1 MDASPATTRGTLAL
15 SLCGGAALIVLGLS
29 QRATKDVDIVALADD
44 ARTLFAPG
52 PLPEHLLQA
61 AKEVALTMTLAT
73 DWLNNGPSR
82 DEGGLF
88 QMGLPEGFAA
98 RLHARTYGTHLTVY
112 FIDRIDQIHF
122 KLYAA
127 VDRGGYYTSD
137 LEMLAPTDGELID
150 AARWAMT
157 HDFSPGF
164 RSLLKA
170 LLESLGHA
178 NAAQAIWAILRCG
191 SAVTFIC
198 RTTS

>member
-1 MDASPATTRGTLAL
+1 MPHSLSDSEIQRTLNLLNGRLARNGAPPTGIVV
-15 SLCGGAALIVLGLS
+15 CGGAALIVLGLN
-29 QRATKDVDIVALADD
+29 QRTTNDVDIVALSDE
-44 ARTLFAPG
+44 ARTLYAPA

-61 AKEVALTMTLAT
+61 AMEVALTLKLPA

-98 RLHARTYGTHLTVY
+98 RLHPRNYGSHLTVY

-127 VDRGGYYTSD
+127 VDRGGYHISD
-137 LEMLAPTDGELID
+137 LELLQPTDDELTS

-157 HDFSPGF
+157 HDVSPGF
-164 RSLLKA
+164 RDLLKT
-170 LLESLGHA
+170 LLESLGHV
-178 NAAQAIWAILRCG
+178 NAAQAI
-191 SAVTFIC
+191 
-198 RTTS
+198 